1 MLEES
6 IVFNYISIQ
15 IHANLIDQEKHLK
28 DLKTTNIVHHAH
40 VVLQVTVRASI
51 HVFQRGLLST
61 TCICCCIPTTFVQN

>member
-40 VVLQVTVRASI
+40 VVLQVTMQASI
-51 HVFQRGLLST
+51 HVWCEKR
-61 TCICCCIPTTFVQN
+61 